1 MHSVNQLP
9 VPLVPLIGKG
19 VLEEE
24 VMVSF
29 VATNG
34 EPTTTTTSKL
44 VWWNLLEQ
52 MTMTPTSCTSVML
65 STRTRAPLLRALYK
79 AGSIIVLGKTDF
91 LRPDM
96 VRFLPLSSYLYCLSF
111 LAWFYLRLFE
121 AREISL
127 TIYHSV
133 NLFEARFS
141 LKHS

>member
-19 VLEEE
+19 VQEDE

-34 EPTTTTTSKL
+34 EPTTTATSKL

-52 MTMTPTSCTSVML
+52 MTMTSTSCTSATL
-65 STRTRAPLLRALYK
+65 STRTRAPPLRALYK
-79 AGSIIVLGKTDF
+79 SGSIIVLGKTDF

-96 VRFLPLSSYLYCLSF
+96 VRFLPASSYLYCLSF

-127 TIYHSV
+127 TIYNSV

>member
-44 VWWNLLEQ
+44 VWWNLFEQ
-52 MTMTPTSCTSVML
+52 MTMTLTSCTSVTL
-65 STRTRAPLLRALYK
+65 STRT
-79 AGSIIVLGKTDF
+79 
-91 LRPDM
+91 
-96 VRFLPLSSYLYCLSF
+96 
-111 LAWFYLRLFE
+111 
-121 AREISL
+121 
-127 TIYHSV
+127 
-133 NLFEARFS
+133 
-141 LKHS
+141 